1 MENLDSKKIRTF
13 LKSINSTEFR
23 YLELT
28 VQMAS
33 SMQNL
38 IQMYKLD
45 KRRFC
50 DLFGINI
57 KKYDDYT
64 KGNYNYSVEDMALLQ
79 ANHQL
84 LETERIKE
92 EDRIKITTEKYD

>member
-1 MENLDSKKIRTF
+1 MEKLDSKKVQTF
-13 LKSINSTEFR
+13 LKELNSIEFR

-33 SMQNL
+33 GLQNL
-38 IQMYKLD
+38 IQRYRLD
-45 KRRFC
+45 KKRFC

-64 KGNYNYSVEDMALLQ
+64 KGNFNYSVEDMALLN
-79 ANHQL
+79 ANYQL
-84 LETERIKE
+84 LETERIKQE
-92 EDRIKITTEKYD
+92 EQIRIATEKFD